1 MGQYQ
6 NAQKTCNWNLRTEK
20 KRGNL
25 RKEWVKDVSYLM
37 RNTNPHIQEAQR
49 TGRKVNKPK
58 KTVKFI
64 IRKLL
69 KIIKRM
75 LSNYEKYIKYKET
88 DNITKF
94 FITSGASHM
103 TIK

>member
-6 NAQKTCNWNLRTEK
+6 NAKKTCNWNLRTEK

-49 TGRKVNKPK
+49 TGRKVNKA
-58 KTVKFI
+58 
-64 IRKLL
+64 
-69 KIIKRM
+69 
-75 LSNYEKYIKYKET
+75 EK
-88 DNITKF
+88 
-94 FITSGASHM
+94 
-103 TIK
+103 